1 MVRRQRGARAGA
13 LLAIA
18 AMAALAPPGGV
29 ALATAPSAT
38 ARQLAGA
45 PVNPLSQPVAI
56 AG

>member
-1 MVRRQRGARAGA
+1 MLLRRGRARAGA

-18 AMAALAPPGGV
+18 AMVALAPPGGV